1 MTQSAP
7 GALTIPPELREKLSR
22 LTAELMTKSYELAFE
37 YTTLECKNLMKCS
50 LACKARDLF
59 KTVKELYNVLRQ
71 TTLAKSP
78 SYVS

>member
-1 MTQSAP
+1 MP
-7 GALTIPPELREKLSR
+7 GALAIPPEVRNDLSR

-37 YTTLECKNLMKCS
+37 YTTLECKDLMKCS

-59 KTVKELYNVLRQ
+59 KTVKELYNVLRKI
-71 TTLAKSP
+71 TPTRTP